1 MASMSLAAST
11 ASAVASMAT
20 VSSHDIHA
28 QIEAVA
34 AVRIGP
40 RVRMAVMTVR
50 TNDALYPLVGLLGR
64 LAVVWSVTS
73 CSRGPSSQTEAV
85 DAVMEATHRSMWRE
99 NVGLPPSD
107 LRRSQTV
114 GVASPMAKILA
125 LVSGGA
131 RSMDVLS
138 RHVLVVQADNVPV
151 VSADVS
157 LNHLKSD
164 I

>member
-64 LAVVWSVTS
+64 LAVVWSMTS
-73 CSRGPSSQTEAV
+73 SSRGPGSQTEAV
-85 DAVMEATHRSMWRE
+85 DAVMEPADCCMRRE
-99 NVGLPPSD
+99 
-107 LRRSQTV
+107 
-114 GVASPMAKILA
+114 
-125 LVSGGA
+125 
-131 RSMDVLS
+131 
-138 RHVLVVQADNVPV
+138 
-151 VSADVS
+151 DVS
-157 LNHLKSD
+157 LAPANLRGRQAAGVAAAVWQILVLLAS
-164 I
+164 